1 MAGFSV
7 VCRRCGS
14 SYGFDSPWR
23 CRRCGSP
30 LHIEYEARPPRLRGR
45 GVWRYRGLLAYT
57 PPRRVVLGEGGTPMV
72 RRWFRGVKLLLKLEY
87 LNPTGSFKDRGTA
100 VEASRAKS
108 LGRRVLVEDS
118 SGNTGLSVAA
128 YAAAGGMDARIY
140 VPRDA
145 PEGKKNLIRL
155 LGARLVEARDRA
167 DASRRAVEELGE
179 GDHYVAHLWS
189 PWFVEGVA
197 TVAYEVAEQMGWRTP
212 DAVVVPVG
220 SGSLLLGIAW
230 GYRRLGEAGL
240 LQDGPPRIIA
250 VQAGRVAPLYEAVA
264 GERPLLDDGG
274 LADGIRVPSPPRIDD
289 LVDAADGGVVLV
301 GRRNIVSALGRLVSW
316 GFLVEPTSAVVLA
329 GLSSALDEGLVERG
343 ETVVLPLTGSGLKV
357 HEWVYSVLYG

>member
-1 MAGFSV
+1 MM
-7 VCRRCGS
+7 
-14 SYGFDSPWR
+14 
-23 CRRCGSP
+23 
-30 LHIEYEARPPRLRGR
+30 
-45 GVWRYRGLLAYT
+45 AYT

-72 RRWFRGVKLLLKLEY
+72 RRRFRGVRLLLKLEY

-100 VEASRAKS
+100 FEASRARS

-128 YAAAGGMDARIY
+128 YAAAGGMAARIY

-145 PEGKKNLIRL
+145 PDGKKNLIRL

-197 TVAYEVAEQMGWRTP
+197 TIAYEAAEQMGWRAP

-220 SGSLLLGIAW
+220 SGSLLLGFAW
-230 GYRRLGEAGL
+230 GYRRLRDAGL
-240 LQDGPPRIIA
+240 LQGDPPRIIA
-250 VQAGRVAPLYEAVA
+250 VQAGGVAPLYEAVA
-264 GERPLLDDGG
+264 GRRPLLDDGG
-274 LADGIRVPSPPRIDD
+274 LADGIRVPSPPRLAE
-289 LVDAADGGVVLV
+289 LVEAADGGVVLV
-301 GRRNIVSALGRLVSW
+301 GRRDIVSALGRLVSW
-316 GFLVEPTSAVVLA
+316 GFLVEPTSAAALA
-329 GLSSALDEGLVERG
+329 GLSKALDEGLVEQG
-343 ETVVLPLTGSGLKV
+343 ETVVMPLTGSGLKV
-357 HEWVYSVLYG
+357 YDWIYSVLRGDH